1 MIMHRGVRRESK
13 MIDQVREVSLRFISS
28 HKPNQGASRVSACR
42 SGVLKVY
49 YCTTQLRALKELQK
63 DSTILIR

>member
-28 HKPNQGASRVSACR
+28 HKPNQEAGRVMACR
-42 SGVLKVY
+42 SGIILKVY
-49 YCTTQLRALKELQK
+49 YTAQSFERLQK